1 MKVLILNENR
11 MLLKVIKA
19 ALEEEQIECITSSN
33 GIEAYELIKEEKPDL
48 VIMDLLI
55 SFVTG
60 FEVINY
66 IRSLTFKYIKII
78 VLTKVSLDD
87 VVSDAFGLGIDDYIF
102 LPLRKKELVAR
113 IQRLEKYSII
123 PAKSYVSDRL

>member
-11 MLLKVIKA
+11 MLLKVIKS

-66 IRSLTFKYIKII
+66 IRSLSSRYIKII

-113 IQRLEKYSII
+113 IQRLEKYSV
-123 PAKSYVSDRL
+123 PAAKSYV